1 MSQGASP
8 RHTDQVRPSPAEPE
22 TSLDLLERARQGD
35 ELALDEL
42 MRRYGPRLR
51 RWARGRLPV
60 WARSIADTQDMVQD
74 TLLRALRRI
83 DGFEVRGDGALQAY
97 LRQALLN
104 RIREE
109 MRRTACRPKG
119 DTLDSATADDAPTP
133 LELAVGQETLRRYEA
148 ALERLRPE
156 DRQAIIGR
164 VELAMN
170 NDELAQALGKPTA
183 NAARVALQR
192 ALLRLAGEMRR

>member
-1 MSQGASP
+1 
-8 RHTDQVRPSPAEPE
+8 
-22 TSLDLLERARQGD
+22 LDLLERARQGD

-42 MRRYGPRLR
+42 MQRYGPRLR
-51 RWARGRLPV
+51 RWARGRLPA
-60 WARSIADTQDMVQD
+60 WARSVADTQDMVQD
-74 TLLRALRRI
+74 TLLRTLRRI
-83 DGFEVRGDGALQAY
+83 ESFEVRGEGALQAY

-109 MRRTACRPKG
+109 MRRTGCRPSG
-119 DTLDSATADDAPTP
+119 DALDSEWPDDAPTP
-133 LELAVGQETLRRYEA
+133 LELAVGQETLRRYDA
-148 ALERLRPE
+148 ALARLRLE

-170 NDELAQALGKPTA
+170 NDELARALGKPTA

-192 ALLRLAGEMRR
+192 ALLRLAEEMRR